1 MVCITATLC
10 RSVKII
16 SGYFLRITN
25 SPIADIFVIWARCD
39 DSKVR
44 GFIINKKE
52 HGNGLEAPKING
64 KFSLRASAT
73 GKPLTLLF

>member
-1 MVCITATLC
+1 MV
-10 RSVKII
+10 
-16 SGYFLRITN
+16 
-25 SPIADIFVIWARCD
+25 WARCD

-73 GKPLTLLF
+73 GKVI